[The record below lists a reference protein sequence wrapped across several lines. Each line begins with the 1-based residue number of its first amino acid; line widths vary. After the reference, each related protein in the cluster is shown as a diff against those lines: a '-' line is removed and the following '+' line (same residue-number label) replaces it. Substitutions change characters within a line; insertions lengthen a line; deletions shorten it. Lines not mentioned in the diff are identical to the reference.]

1 MIINNKISIAQL
13 IYNQS
18 ERNINVIPDELMN
31 NIIESEGSLD
41 FFRNKISE
49 IIDSIG
55 SDEKKYKI
63 DHLNILLV
71 GRKGVGKTTL
81 IKYILDLDN
90 NNINNNPSDFQE
102 YTSQTIKYL
111 KLIEVKGVGYDE
123 GPDIICQ
130 KIKNYI
136 NNLSN
141 SNSQNFNKVIH
152 CIWYCLTDKRVLEE

>member
-71 GRKGVGKTTL
+71 GK
-81 IKYILDLDN
+81 
-90 NNINNNPSDFQE
+90 
-102 YTSQTIKYL
+102 
-111 KLIEVKGVGYDE
+111 
-123 GPDIICQ
+123 
-130 KIKNYI
+130 
-136 NNLSN
+136 
-141 SNSQNFNKVIH
+141 
-152 CIWYCLTDKRVLEE
+152 